1 MIKNKMKKNL
11 IQVLLTIIFFITLT
25 SCLKKN
31 NLNAN
36 VENPLMP
43 ENENEIITTMKLTFD
58 NGTTTTSYMFKD
70 PDGDG
75 GLAGFYGNL
84 SNSLVLQSDS
94 IINLLTNTTYSVS
107 ILLLDET
114 KIITD
119 TISNSVLNEGAD
131 HMFFFNSLNPS
142 GNPYSVYLTGSM
154 TTVTY
159 LDLDDNLRGIGLS
172 TKWQTPSMA
181 MGKSQLF
188 IMLKHQPSVK
198 NGTFGPGDT
207 DIEIPFK
214 LKIN

>member
-1 MIKNKMKKNL
+1 MKKNL
-11 IQVLLTIIFFITLT
+11 KLVLLTIIFFTTVT

-36 VENPLMP
+36 VENPIMP

-58 NGTTTTSYMFKD
+58 NGTTTISYMFKD

-75 GLAGFYGNL
+75 GLTGFYGNL

-94 IINLLTNTTYSVS
+94 VINLQTNTNYNVA

-114 KIITD
+114 KTITD
-119 TISNSVLNEGAD
+119 TVSNSVLIEGKD
-131 HMFFFNSLNPS
+131 HMFFFNSLNPI
-142 GNPYSVYLTGSM
+142 GNPYSIYLTGSM

-159 LDLDDNLRGIGLS
+159 LDLDANLRGIGLS
-172 TKWQTPSMA
+172 TKWQTPNMA
-181 MGKSQLF
+181 MTKSFLS
-188 IMLKHQPSVK
+188 ITLKHQPSVK
-198 NGTFGPGDT
+198 NGTFAPGDT

>member
-1 MIKNKMKKNL
+1 MKKNL
-11 IQVLLTIIFFITLT
+11 ILVLLTIIFFITLT

-36 VENPLMP
+36 IENPLIP

-58 NGTTTTSYMFKD
+58 NGTTKTSYIFKD

-75 GLAGFYGNL
+75 GLAGVYGNL

-159 LDLDDNLRGIGLS
+159 LDLDANLRGIGLS
-172 TKWQTPSMA
+172 TKWQTPSMP
-181 MGKSQLF
+181 MSKSPLF
-188 IMLKHQPSVK
+188 ITLKHQPGVK
-198 NGTFGPGDT
+198 NGTFAPGDT